1 MCDARLV
8 AIRFALTESLGL
20 EHPIVAA
27 PMGFV
32 SGGALA
38 AAVSE
43 AGGLGLVGGGYGD
56 PDWLRAELAR
66 AAEGTRRPWGAG
78 LITWAIDASTV
89 ALVLEY
95 RPRVVLLSFGDP
107 APYAAAIHDAGA
119 LLWCQVQDVEMARAA
134 VAAGADVVVAQ
145 GTEAGGHGAARATL
159 PLVPAVVDAV
169 APVPVIAAG
178 GIADGR
184 GVAAALML
192 GAQGALL
199 GTRFYASAEA
209 IGHDAVK
216 HAITAA
222 GADQTART
230 RVFDAARGYRWP
242 ARFTG
247 RALRN
252 TFLGHWEGREE
263 QLAADDV
270 ARAEFARAHGAGEL
284 DTAVVWAGECA
295 DLIADVAPAGELVA
309 RIAAE
314 AQEVVCDVAR
324 RAGSDSSTSVGSP

>member
-1 MCDARLV
+1 M
-8 AIRFALTESLGL
+8 AIRTALTELLGL

-27 PMGFV
+27 PMGAV
-32 SGGALA
+32 AGGALA

-56 PDWLRAELAR
+56 SDWLRAELGR

-78 LITWAIDASTV
+78 LITWAVDAATV

-95 RPRVVLLSFGDP
+95 RPRVVMLSFGDP
-107 APYAAAIHDAGA
+107 TPYAAAIHGAGA
-119 LLWCQVQDVEMARAA
+119 LLCCQVQDVEMARAA
-134 VAAGADVVVAQ
+134 VAAGADMVVAQ
-145 GTEAGGHGAARATL
+145 GAEAGGHGAVRATL

-184 GVAAALML
+184 GVAAALVL

-209 IGHDAVK
+209 LGNPAAK
-216 HAITAA
+216 RAITAA
-222 GADQTART
+222 GGDQTART

-242 ARFTG
+242 APFTG

-252 TFLGHWEGREE
+252 AFFGRWDGREE
-263 QLAADDV
+263 QLAADDA
-270 ARAEFARAHGAGEL
+270 ARAEFVRAHGAGEL
-284 DTAVVWAGECA
+284 DTAMVWAGECV
-295 DLIADVAPAGELVA
+295 DLVADVAPAGELVK
-309 RIAAE
+309 RIAAQAE
-314 AQEVVCDVAR
+314 DVLGDVAR
-324 RAGSDSSTSVGSP
+324 SRS